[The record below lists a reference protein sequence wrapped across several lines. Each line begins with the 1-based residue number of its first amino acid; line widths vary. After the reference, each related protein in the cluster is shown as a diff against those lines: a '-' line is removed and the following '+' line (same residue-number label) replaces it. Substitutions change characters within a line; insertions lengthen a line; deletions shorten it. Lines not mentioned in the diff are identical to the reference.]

1 MGTYRQP
8 ASLVDIQS
16 GKMARQAIERG
27 FKGLEKIAEA
37 SIKQAEKRAK
47 QEEEYK
53 KAEKD
58 IWEKSAVMLAKGNSL
73 VDKNRI
79 DGASLGTGVKM
90 VTDDIAKARIENLR
104 LSTNDPGYQENLA
117 VIGNG
122 MQFLEGLNSTL
133 EGGVYYEQT
142 VQDAIQNGVGYAPGQ
157 IAPGSATAEWLEAN
171 SQTEKIDM
179 GWDFSFEVRKEDDG
193 AYKLYNIGKKD
204 ESTIVNPIQAMSKD
218 DEDITT
224 INYGAFRINPD
235 PSKDTKDILIEQGVL
250 SRDGAIS
257 DRYTTTEQKVIGGKV
272 YNVTTNNLEEL
283 TDVSNSAADV
293 TAEEIISNGGE
304 SMVDAVRMFGTKDPD
319 NQNSKAFGYAFPEVD
334 ENGNYVRNSDGTIKI
349 GKWRQITDDNG
360 EIVQDASFPS
370 ETGRVEPEQY
380 DLFMQMIRARTAADN
395 GLFAPERRE
404 FDDVA
409 TRAYQ
414 KRIEKDGTRKL
425 TEAERG
431 ALYKK
436 RIIDENLDA
445 AIEALD
451 KDPSQ
456 VTLAGL
462 NNLKSGYSFEI
473 PMRSRPNEI
482 ILYGKETAAGGQRSI
497 IMEIDLSTEEGQDKA
512 RQNLYSEF
520 GVKSIVDQ
528 EKPTFKEGAKEEFEK
543 NKLFLDVID
552 ELEYKLFEKDG
563 GDFKITTNEEDV
575 TDLISKTKI
584 NGKTIEDILKE
595 KGIKVNEEVVGSDVI
610 EIVELSK
617 DEEGGEK
624 EKTIKTF
631 DLNGDKDNWKDNF
644 LKTLEDMLLTKSPK
658 KEVEI
663 SNLAKGL

>member
-27 FKGLEKIAEA
+27 FKGLEKIAVA

-47 QEEEYK
+47 LEEEYK

-73 VDKNRI
+73 VEKNRI

-104 LSTNDPGYQENLA
+104 LSTNDPRYQENLA
-117 VIGNG
+117 IIGNG

-133 EGGVYYEQT
+133 EGGVYHEQT

-193 AYKLYNIGKKD
+193 AYKLYNIGKKG
-204 ESTIVNPIQAMSKD
+204 ESVIVNPIQAMSKD
-218 DEDITT
+218 DDIATFNNGT
-224 INYGAFRINPD
+224 FRVNPD
-235 PSKDTKDILIEQGVL
+235 PSKDTKEILVEQRVL
-250 SRDGAIS
+250 GNDGAIS

-293 TAEEIISNGGE
+293 AAEEIISNGGE
-304 SMVDAVRMFGTKDPD
+304 SMVDTVRMFGEKDPD
-319 NQNSKAFGYAFPEVD
+319 NPDSKAWGYRFPEVD
-334 ENGNYVRNSDGTIKI
+334 ENNNYVRNSDGTVKI
-349 GKWRQITDDNG
+349 GKWRQITDGNG

-380 DLFMQMIRARTAADN
+380 DLFMQMIRVRTAADN

-404 FDDVA
+404 LDDVA

-414 KRIEKDGTRKL
+414 KSTEKDTP
-425 TEAERG
+425 TEPQYMKIAKTNQE
-431 ALYKK
+431 
-436 RIIDENLDA
+436 IVDESMENLERNLETLFDQGPLEKGETLDDKEITQQFKEIFA
-445 AIEALD
+445 PLLEKD
-451 KDPSQ
+451 KDIKIANRKFI
-456 VTLAGL
+456 VRDKKYITETEKELRED
-462 NNLKSGYSFEI
+462 EI
-473 PMRSRPNEI
+473 ANAKNVKTRYITTQTYDLEDIDKIRDYLERKYVGI
-482 ILYGKETAAGGQRSI
+482 
-497 IMEIDLSTEEGQDKA
+497 EIDGEAT
-512 RQNLYSEF
+512 
-520 GVKSIVDQ
+520 SIS
-528 EKPTFKEGAKEEFEK
+528 A
-543 NKLFLDVID
+543 D
-552 ELEYKLFEKDG
+552 EA
-563 GDFKITTNEEDV
+563 
-575 TDLISKTKI
+575 ISKY
-584 NGKTIEDILKE
+584 
-595 KGIKVNEEVVGSDVI
+595 
-610 EIVELSK
+610 
-617 DEEGGEK
+617 
-624 EKTIKTF
+624 
-631 DLNGDKDNWKDNF
+631 
-644 LKTLEDMLLTKSPK
+644 LT
-658 KEVEI
+658 
-663 SNLAKGL
+663 NTND